1 MKQLYKKYYLEFKK
15 WQEQTAKITLVN
27 IKFFMN
33 ARKNLNKAETNNL
46 NDTAKVF

>member
-1 MKQLYKKYYLEFKK
+1 MTRTDSKNNSCKYK
-15 WQEQTAKITLVN
+15 I
-27 IKFFMN
+27 FMN